1 MMVYVVQGNLD
12 LGARSFSRFFFCEIA
27 GSVFSSSSSDK
38 GTEASGD
45 VMLLV
50 PLECS
55 EWTRRESGRSRL
67 SSSGLTQTGSSISA
81 RDSRCGVR
89 DRIEELAAVLLSI

>member
-1 MMVYVVQGNLD
+1 MAYVVRGNLD
-12 LGARSFSRFFFCEIA
+12 LGARSLSRFFVCEIV

-38 GTEASGD
+38 GTEVSGD
-45 VMLLV
+45 VTLFV
-50 PLECS
+50 PFECS

-81 RDSRCGVR
+81 WDSRCGVR
-89 DRIEELAAVLLSI
+89 DRIEELAAVLLSL